1 MPFSFAERVIF
12 VPQCIVMQGILDVT
26 AIEGSCLSCGK
37 PLRGRVDKKFCDG
50 GCRNVLHNWRQRVER
65 RQISGVDLVL
75 KHKRR
80 ILKACI
86 GRERAQLVGKEEL
99 LAGGYR
105 FEYFTHHFTNCHGK
119 RCCFCYDHGWLDLG
133 GGQCLVLKQTVAAG

>member
-1 MPFSFAERVIF
+1 
-12 VPQCIVMQGILDVT
+12 MQGILDVT

-65 RQISGVDLVL
+65 REISGVDLVL
-75 KHKRR
+75 KHKRH

-86 GRERAQLVGKEEL
+86 ARERTRRVGRGEL
-99 LAGGYR
+99 LARGFR
-105 FEYFTHHFTNCHGK
+105 FGYFTHHFTNSHGK
-119 RCCFCYDHGWLDLG
+119 RHCFCCDHGWLDLG
-133 GGQCLVLKQTVAAG
+133 AKQCLVVKQTEAAG